1 MTHGIECPLVQWQ
14 DGVGGE
20 GEVQVLEGA
29 REVFIMRTGEFCSG
43 YFVLIWYVPN
53 VVILATSSSTVPFGC
68 HCQLPGILA
77 ILRVVRES
85 PQNEVGLGE
94 IGTGNNSNVKKYI
107 MHLSRG
113 GSLAR
118 SD

>member
-29 REVFIMRTGEFCSG
+29 GQEYRGLFIAFSSG
-43 YFVLIWYVPN
+43 YYIHIPNLAIAATLGLAVP
-53 VVILATSSSTVPFGC
+53 LDG
-68 HCQLPGILA
+68 HCQLPGLLA

-85 PQNEVGLGE
+85 PQDEVGLGQF
-94 IGTGNNSNVKKYI
+94 G
-107 MHLSRG
+107 
-113 GSLAR
+113 AR
-118 SD
+118 KNM

>member
-29 REVFIMRTGEFCSG
+29 GQETERLDFTFFSG
-43 YFVLIWYVPN
+43 YYIHIPNLRIPATLGLAVP
-53 VVILATSSSTVPFGC
+53 LDG

-85 PQNEVGLGE
+85 PQDEVGLGQLR
-94 IGTGNNSNVKKYI
+94 TGKNMPKE
-107 MHLSRG
+107 
-113 GSLAR
+113 
-118 SD
+118 